1 MIPVSNADFHSVIR
15 LLDKLSLARGTTVKE
30 REDARK
36 RLILLTDISTKENR
50 NARIHQNKQGSV

>member
-36 RLILLTDISTKENR
+36 AGLLAKKLKRKGNGNR
-50 NARIHQNKQGSV
+50 THKDTSVD

>member
-36 RLILLTDISTKENR
+36 AWLLVKKLKRKDGK
-50 NARIHQNKQGSV
+50 ARIHQDIPVD